1 MIKLRKLLSN
11 ILISIGMGSVFALF
25 LIFVSPRFLF
35 LGKFYSAND
44 MTLALSRLARIPEMT
59 QGHRFIIGA
68 LVFVIVAIFTDYLIR
83 SFYKK
88 IESEEYDKPKTK
100 VFAEFLKKIRFCYTI
115 ENLIDAVQNELEY
128 SGDCSVMLVDP
139 KENIVLYNSTSR
151 FVSSPETFTSLNEIT
166 AEHKEGVYFFNSD
179 MKECKLKNARIAA
192 VILNEIHF
200 FIVCG
205 YFNEVEPEVFN
216 TMFSELLTYQNR
228 VSTLEQ
234 LLHFSE
240 LSQEWNMVASTQKAF
255 LPQKLPEM
263 PMLELAA
270 YFKPLLNVSGDYYD
284 AIKIDEHKTLIVVGD
299 VSGKGLSA
307 ALVMGVV
314 VNTIKIA
321 KNKEDL
327 PALVLAVDSAIKRM
341 GLLDKYTVLF
351 LGLVDTEKMTIKYI
365 NASMEDPMI
374 LTESPDGYK
383 VKVLE
388 STCSILGIIEF
399 DKIEVKERP
408 LYRGDIILMM
418 TDGIPE
424 AMNDEGV
431 ELADTSM
438 YMESI
443 KSFVTDSAD
452 DIVQKIAD
460 MAHSH
465 SGDQPMRDDITILCA
480 KVKG

>member
-1 MIKLRKLLSN
+1 MIKLRRLLSN

-59 QGHRFIIGA
+59 QVHRFIIGA

-88 IESEEYDKPKTK
+88 IENKAYDKPKTK
-100 VFAEFLKKIRFCYTI
+100 VFVNFLEKMRFCYTI
-115 ENLIDAVQNELEY
+115 ENLIEAVQNELEY
-128 SGDCSVMLVDP
+128 SGDSSVMLVDP

-192 VILNEIHF
+192 VILEKIHF
-200 FIVCG
+200 FIICG
-205 YFNEVEPEVFN
+205 YFNEVEPEIFN
-216 TMFSELLTYQNR
+216 TMFSEFVSYQNR
-228 VSTLEQ
+228 ISTLEQ
-234 LLHFSE
+234 LLYFSE

-284 AIKIDEHKTLIVVGD
+284 AIKVDEHKTLLVVGD

-307 ALVMGVV
+307 ALVMGIV

-351 LGLVDTEKMTIKYI
+351 LGLVDTEKMTIKYV

-374 LTESPDGYK
+374 LTEAPDGYK
-383 VKVLE
+383 IKVLE
-388 STCSILGIIEF
+388 STCSIVGIIEF
-399 DKIEVKERP
+399 DKIEVRERP
-408 LYRGDIILMM
+408 LYRGDVILMM
-418 TDGIPE
+418 TDGVPE
-424 AMNDEGV
+424 AMNGEGV
-431 ELADTSM
+431 ELGETDT
-438 YMESI
+438 YIESI
-443 KSFVTDSAD
+443 KSFVKDSAE
-452 DIVQKIAD
+452 DIVENIVN
-460 MAHSH
+460 MTYTHT
-465 SGDQPMRDDITILCA
+465 GNQPMRDDVTIMCV